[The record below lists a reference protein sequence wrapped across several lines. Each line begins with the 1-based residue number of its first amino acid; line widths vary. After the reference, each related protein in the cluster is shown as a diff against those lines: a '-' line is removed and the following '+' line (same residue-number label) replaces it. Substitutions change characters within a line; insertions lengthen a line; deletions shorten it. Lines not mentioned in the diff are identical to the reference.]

1 MPASMRGDESEG
13 GVDVPI
19 VWRGRRA
26 SAFVPTLLANRS
38 LEVSTATARRTA
50 TAEASLAATAASM
63 PDDHE
68 PLARMLLRAE
78 GVASSFIEGVTAP
91 IAEVLV
97 AEFDHRRAG
106 TPAGWVASNL
116 AAVTDAVDRAHEA
129 ALTVA
134 TLCDWQRA
142 VVAGSPLPERHVGVV
157 RDEQGW
163 IGGTSPLDA
172 ALVTPPPERLPELLD
187 DLVAFVNRN
196 DVDSIAQT
204 AIAHAQFEIIHPF
217 ADGNGRVGRVLVA
230 WMLARRLALVTP
242 PPVSIRLAA
251 DRGGYL
257 AGLTMYRLGQHEPW
271 VRWFAEAVV
280 GAGDAQRDLI
290 QAVDQLTRRWREQLG
305 APHEGRA
312 ARADALAWRV
322 LELMPRH
329 LMLTAA
335 VVASESGATTRAA
348 TSALDDLVR
357 RGILVR
363 YEPPGQRR
371 PGRPPGLFVSPQLL
385 GIASSQPL

>member
-1 MPASMRGDESEG
+1 MSVTDGESSG

-19 VWRGRRA
+19 TWRGRRA
-26 SAFVPTLLANRS
+26 QAFVPTLLSRRS
-38 LEVSTATARRTA
+38 LDVSTATTTKTA
-50 TAEASLAATAASM
+50 TAAAMLAATAASM
-63 PDDHE
+63 PDDYE

-91 IAEVLV
+91 IAEIVV
-97 AEFDHRRAG
+97 AETDGRRAG
-106 TPAGWVASNL
+106 TPAGWVAANL
-116 AAVTDAVDRAHEA
+116 GALTTAVDRAHDA

-134 TLCDWQRA
+134 TLCDWQR
-142 VVAGSPLPERHVGVV
+142 VVVVGSPLPARHVGVV

-187 DLVAFVNRN
+187 DLVSFANRA
-196 DVDSIAQT
+196 DIDPIAQT

-217 ADGNGRVGRVLVA
+217 ADGNGRVGRVLVS
-230 WMLARRLALVTP
+230 WMLARRLSLVTP

-271 VRWFAEAVV
+271 IRWFADAVV

-290 QAVDQLTRRWREQLG
+290 HAVGRLSRGWREQLG
-305 APHEGRA
+305 APREGRA
-312 ARADALAWRV
+312 ARADALSWRI
-322 LELMPRH
+322 LDLMPGR
-329 LMLTAA
+329 LVLTAA
-335 VVASESGATTRAA
+335 LVASESGATTRAA

-357 RGILVR
+357 RGILAR
-363 YEPPGQRR
+363 YEPPGQRP
-371 PGRPPGLFVSPQLL
+371 PGRPPGLFVSPDLL
-385 GIASSQPL
+385 GLASAQPV

>member
-1 MPASMRGDESEG
+1 MTSEFSG
-13 GVDVPI
+13 GVEVPI
-19 VWRGRRA
+19 IWRGRRA
-26 SAFVPTLLANRS
+26 TAFVPTLLAHRA
-38 LEVSTATARRTA
+38 LELSNAAARKTA
-50 TAEASLAATAASM
+50 TAEASLVATAAAM
-63 PDDHE
+63 PDDYE

-78 GVASSFIEGVTAP
+78 VVASSFIEGVAAP
-91 IAEVLV
+91 IAEVVV
-97 AEFDHRRAG
+97 AESDHRRAG

-116 AAVTDAVDRAHEA
+116 AAVTAAVDRAHDE

-142 VVAGSPLPERHVGVV
+142 VVAGSPLPARHVGVV

-187 DLVAFVNRN
+187 DLAVFANR
-196 DVDSIAQT
+196 VDIDPIAQT

-217 ADGNGRVGRVLVA
+217 ADGNGRVGRVLVS

-257 AGLTMYRLGQHEPW
+257 AGLTMFRLGQHEPW
-271 VRWFAEAVV
+271 IRWFADAVV

-290 QAVDQLTRRWREQLG
+290 RAVDRLSRRWREQLG
-305 APHEGRA
+305 APSVGRA
-312 ARADALAWRV
+312 ARADALAWKI
-322 LELMPRH
+322 LDLMPRH

-335 VVASESGATTRAA
+335 IAATESGATPRAA

-357 RGILVR
+357 RGILAR
-363 YEPPGQRR
+363 YEPPGQRQ
-371 PGRPPGLFVSPQLL
+371 PGRPPGLFVSPDLL
-385 GIASSQPL
+385 GLASSQPL